1 MLAVVIKI
9 RDIDY
14 ENTFQHIF
22 PTALKKIMSLDSN
35 NLIVRLFQQLGDAAL
50 PVLLSLMYRIP
61 EDTKRELLVR
71 SLNAYSPV
79 LRDKLNE
86 EFLKDKWGQC
96 LQIGTI
102 FVDRQ
107 NDICLNI
114 GRIKVDY
121 QALLNNGQVTD
132 AIHKRFGRFSN
143 LAKTAAGV
151 ATVFAPNSVEKKGL
165 DLLWTEENKAR
176 LMELIKGAIFKHGI
190 RLELDEIQLMQDEE
204 VPVGTVESN
213 QPLVLTEK
221 MEDDIICALA
231 GYLRDNISD
240 GLAPAQ

>member
-1 MLAVVIKI
+1 
-9 RDIDY
+9 
-14 ENTFQHIF
+14 
-22 PTALKKIMSLDSN
+22 MSLDSN

-61 EDTKRELLVR
+61 EDTKREFLVR

-102 FVDRQ
+102 FVARQ
-107 NDICLNI
+107 NNICLNI

-132 AIHKRFGRFSN
+132 VIHKRFGRFS
-143 LAKTAAGV
+143 KV
-151 ATVFAPNSVEKKGL
+151 V
-165 DLLWTEENKAR
+165 
-176 LMELIKGAIFKHGI
+176 LMEKMHAKNPHFCVDFFALY
-190 RLELDEIQLMQDEE
+190 MCY
-204 VPVGTVESN
+204 PVNSTN
-213 QPLVLTEK
+213 
-221 MEDDIICALA
+221 
-231 GYLRDNISD
+231 NIETFTKTGSVISK
-240 GLAPAQ
+240 